1 MRLPEEQLRYPIELI
16 QQGYEPD
23 YLAMYRPDE
32 LGGIDVETMAR
43 LKRVLEYETSLSAHK
58 EKVLATLHRDNQ
70 VSESTEQVIEECTSV
85 SQVDAIVR
93 SVRNKKNA
101 KLHAEEFPYV
111 EALGQTIL
119 MYQGEAPADL
129 LAWVAQQTGV
139 PIEDSEQALQNTKRW
154 LQLLLS
160 EDPKLTLQLQ
170 RAVLNNAV
178 VSLTIL
184 AEPAK
189 GEDGEAEVAGDGV
202 ATPAAPESKG
212 SSKDAGVEAIAPVI
226 EPSATEAEATIPE
239 VDESAAEP
247 IVDSVESIASVST
260 ESPTEESTSTDRTS
274 DTADALV
281 TDETTTDSEQQVA
294 GVAPSAVAPSAVAP
308 LIEQFHKGRKQT
320 KALKTKTLSDKQLS
334 PRQRRRRWLRH
345 ILESYS
351 RLKKPL
357 RNLTPYQILM
367 IARGIRS
374 RIVELKF
381 QQDLRPLVQA
391 CRESL
396 CPNRHPMH
404 GLLMQVSESALKELI
419 LPKLQQDAIAILE
432 EDAHEELIESSVLHL
447 QNNLLQ
453 RPLSGHRILMIDAVG
468 IKTAAISIVDAGGN
482 VIATSEIP
490 CNSSK
495 ADVVAQNMSLLGQLV
510 HQHRVTLVA
519 LSNGPTR
526 KYLMPAIVELLKQS
540 TDGSLYWTLVDRSG
554 CDAYTQSR
562 NSLVELPRISRRH
575 RAAVWL
581 AWRMQD
587 PLRQILKIDPA
598 RLRLGSYQ
606 RELPQA
612 ELERALQESV
622 SATIAKAGVDALSVD
637 VDVLKRIPGMTDEAA
652 QRVVEE
658 RQAGTITGRET
669 LMKCLREVL
678 TEMQARQAIGFLR
691 VYGSSNTLDGTI
703 IHPDDYRLAERLVAH
718 AKFALPPTTPEGWE
732 KPDYEKLAA
741 ARAAV
746 AGMSIESVLA
756 DENSSRTSIGVIEPK
771 VHINPDFGKMD
782 DGQEISTGSE
792 TPGEIEIARSQEGE
806 PSVSVADEQT
816 EAASETV
823 ATSAST
829 APAEPP
835 AVATEGSQETAAQE
849 SASRDSSSEV
859 ASTDEGTATAETSTT
874 VASVIMPEIATDPMA
889 RPTLIVDAEKL
900 ARSWQ
905 VGRAKLKSVAACL
918 QFPFADVREFRYPV
932 PLRSKVPSLDQ
943 LPQGTMLSGL
953 VVGVADFGVF
963 VELGPDC
970 SGLIHI
976 SRLASDFVEDPHM
989 FVQIGDVIPVWVV
1002 QVDEKRKRVAVNAIS
1017 PGSAERKRETN
1028 DERSGDRDS
1037 SPANRNS
1044 SDRNSGQRPARGNER
1059 NDRGAS
1065 GQAPRGAAPSNASSR
1080 SGTPH
1085 SGSPRSGAPRSG
1097 APRSNDSGSGG
1108 RDQGQR
1114 RGGQERGRG
1123 NFAGKGNANRDRN
1136 EGQASENQSAN
1147 RKPLRI
1153 DKPQPQTPITE
1164 AMQQGKE
1171 PLRSFGDLMQFM
1183 QKSKTPETVDSNRSA
1198 ESDTPVPVVPVPVA
1212 ASDSPSSET
1221 SSSDTSGNGDMS
1233 EAGHSSSDASTTA

>member
-43 LKRVLEYETSLSAHK
+43 LKRVLEYETSLAAHK

-119 MYQGEAPADL
+119 MHQGDAPADL

-139 PIEDSEQALQNTKRW
+139 PIEDADQALQNTKRW

-178 VSLTIL
+178 VSLSIL

-189 GEDGEAEVAGDGV
+189 GEDGEADVAGDGV

-212 SSKDAGVEAIAPVI
+212 ASKDAEVEAIAPVI
-226 EPSATEAEATIPE
+226 ESSATDSEATIAE
-239 VDESAAEP
+239 VNESAVEP
-247 IVDSVESIASVST
+247 IVDSVESIASLST
-260 ESPTEESTSTDRTS
+260 ESPTEESATS
-274 DTADALV
+274 DQTSGTTDALV
-281 TDETTTDSEQQVA
+281 TAETTTDGEQQVA
-294 GVAPSAVAPSAVAP
+294 GVAPSEVAPSAVAP

-432 EDAHEELIESSVLHL
+432 EDAHEELIEASVLHL

-468 IKTAAISIVDAGGN
+468 IKTAAISIVDAVGN

-495 ADVVAQNMSLLGQLV
+495 ADVVSQNMSLLGQLV

-526 KYLMPAIVELLKQS
+526 KYLMPAVVELLKQS

-622 SATIAKAGVDALSVD
+622 SATIAKAGVDALSAD

-652 QRVVEE
+652 RRVVEE
-658 RQAGTITGRET
+658 RQAGTITSRET

-718 AKFALPPTTPEGWE
+718 AKFALPPAAPEGWE
-732 KPDYEKLAA
+732 KPDYEKIAA

-756 DENSSRTSIGVIEPK
+756 DENDGTSISVIEPK

-782 DGQEISTGSE
+782 DGQEISAESE
-792 TPGEIEIARSQEGE
+792 TPSESAPSQEGK

-816 EAASETV
+816 EASSEVV
-823 ATSAST
+823 ATSPQAIAS
-829 APAEPP
+829 
-835 AVATEGSQETAAQE
+835 EGSQETTAEE
-849 SASRDSSSEV
+849 STSRDASGEV
-859 ASTDEGTATAETSTT
+859 ASTDEGIATAETSTT
-874 VASVIMPEIATDPMA
+874 VASGTMPAIATDPMP
-889 RPTLIVDAEKL
+889 RPSLSVDAEKL

-1028 DERSGDRDS
+1028 DERSVDRDS
-1037 SPANRNS
+1037 GPANRNS

-1059 NDRGAS
+1059 NDRSAS
-1065 GQAPRGAAPSNASSR
+1065 GQAPRGGAPNNASS
-1080 SGTPH
+1080 
-1085 SGSPRSGAPRSG
+1085 RSG
-1097 APRSNDSGSGG
+1097 APRSNDSRSGG

-1136 EGQASENQSAN
+1136 EGQANENQSAN

-1171 PLRSFGDLMQFM
+1171 PLRSFGDLVQFM
-1183 QKSKTPETVDSNRSA
+1183 QKSKTPEAVVSPRSA
-1198 ESDTPVPVVPVPVA
+1198 ESDTPDPTAPVPVA
-1212 ASDSPSSET
+1212 ASDSPSSEP